1 MTNEEEDDKSW
12 QKYFLNR
19 CPINDI
25 MVIMSTYVYRYTFI
39 VIIYWTAHGSVLV
52 NNLFNLKSPIFS
64 VFQLFQ
70 SWWTQFLYLK
80 M

>member
-1 MTNEEEDDKSW
+1 
-12 QKYFLNR
+12 
-19 CPINDI
+19 

-39 VIIYWTAHGSVLV
+39 VIIYWTAHGRVLV

-64 VFQLFQ
+64 VFQLFR
-70 SWWTQFLYLK
+70 SWLTQFLYLK